1 MDIFLLSFSFI
12 DWFENL
18 FNQPSLGEVPYTEI
32 CTQIAFIDTF
42 SKPASTVPE

>member
-18 FNQPSLGEVPYTEI
+18 FNQTSLGEMPYTEI
-32 CTQIAFIDTF
+32 CTQIQNIYRHLL
-42 SKPASTVPE
+42 